1 MEVGA
6 TPQPDVVQQQQIQ
19 ALLAN
24 VGKLTHQN
32 EELRKT
38 MESQNTE
45 RWRMGET
52 KMKKSQTLKPISETE
67 LQEKIPLEM
76 DKLKSAMKDKG
87 GENLDGMIWR
97 TDSPF
102 TNIVLNYPL
111 LPKFH
116 LPQLES
122 YDGTKDPLDHI
133 ESFKTLMQL

>member
-1 MEVGA
+1 MEEKT
-6 TPQPDVVQQQQIQ
+6 TPQPNVIKQQQQIR

-38 MESQNTE
+38 MESQNAE

-52 KMKKSQTLKPISETE
+52 KMKESQTLKPISETE

-87 GENLDGMIWR
+87 GENLDGMIRR

-102 TNIVLNYPL
+102 TIEVLTHPL
-111 LPKFH
+111 PSKFRQIGRAH
-116 LPQLES
+116 V
-122 YDGTKDPLDHI
+122 
-133 ESFKTLMQL
+133 